1 MTEPDAAA
9 GAALPG
15 RVAEESLPF
24 TVRLVSNE
32 EELYMAVRIRHA
44 TYARQLPDLAA
55 KLKFP
60 ESADT
65 FPGVVNLLAQAKAG
79 GVPLGSIR
87 IQSNEFGPLLLAQSF
102 ALPQRLGS
110 VRVIEASRFGL
121 TQGDQA
127 DLVAMALFKA
137 CYLYCRQISAQWMVI
152 AAREPMI
159 EQYEQLMFEDIFPEL
174 GAIPLLHADSLPH
187 RIMSLN
193 IATVQE
199 RWAAAR
205 HPHLGF
211 HFHTRHPDIDVSGPA
226 YSNPS
231 PIKRTAFPQLAARNS
246 KF

>member
-1 MTEPDAAA
+1 MTELTAAT
-9 GAALPG
+9 P
-15 RVAEESLPF
+15 AEEALPF

-32 EELYMAVRIRHA
+32 EELYKAVRIRHA

-65 FPGVVNLLAQAKAG
+65 FPGVVNLLAQSKTG
-79 GVPLGSIR
+79 GVPLGAMR
-87 IQSNEFGPLLLAQSF
+87 IQSNAFGPLLLEQSF
-102 ALPQRLGS
+102 ALPQRLSS

-121 TQGDQA
+121 TVDEGA
-127 DLVAMALFKA
+127 ELVAMALFKA
-137 CYLYCRQISAQWMVI
+137 CYLYCRQISAQWMLI
-152 AAREPMI
+152 AAREALAP
-159 EQYEQLMFEDIFPEL
+159 QYEQLLFEDVFPEL

-193 IATVQE
+193 VTTAQE

-205 HPHLGF
+205 HPHFGF

-231 PIKRTAFPQLAARNS
+231 PIKRTAYPQLAARNS